1 MSQLLEVPR
10 KSAIGGAI
18 LPLLGAAVFLNY
30 IDRGNLATA
39 APLMKDEL
47 GLSGTQIGVLMSAF
61 FWSYVPAQILAGWL
75 AERINAYRTLAIGL
89 ALWSVATL
97 GTGVASGFTA
107 LLGLR
112 LLLGLGESATFPC
125 LSKLLAEHV
134 HPERL
139 GLANGITFMGLGVGP
154 AFGTLALGLLMAQL
168 GWRAVFLLSGIVSI
182 LWLLPWFAAT
192 SGAAVRDTAHVLPDA
207 PSFTSIMRQ
216 RALWGT
222 ALGHFCGLYA
232 FYFVLSWLP
241 LYLVKERGFSL
252 SRMAVLGGLIYLVY
266 SAFILL
272 TGVVSDRL
280 IKAGW
285 SVNRVRKGGAVTS
298 LGIGAASLVVVA
310 YGNAT
315 VSVAGLF
322 CAAAGFGLGSA
333 NVFTIPQTLAGSVAA
348 GKWVAVQNCLG
359 NFGGILA
366 PIVTGLVIDRTGKFF
381 WAFIVAAGVAALGMV
396 GWGLV
401 IRKVAAVKW
410 Q

>member
-1 MSQLLEVPR
+1 M
-10 KSAIGGAI
+10 
-18 LPLLGAAVFLNY
+18 
-30 IDRGNLATA
+30 
-39 APLMKDEL
+39 
-47 GLSGTQIGVLMSAF
+47 
-61 FWSYVPAQILAGWL
+61 
-75 AERINAYRTLAIGL
+75 
-89 ALWSVATL
+89 
-97 GTGVASGFTA
+97 
-107 LLGLR
+107 
-112 LLLGLGESATFPC
+112 
-125 LSKLLAEHV
+125 
-134 HPERL
+134 
-139 GLANGITFMGLGVGP
+139 
-154 AFGTLALGLLMAQL
+154 
-168 GWRAVFLLSGIVSI
+168 
-182 LWLLPWFAAT
+182 
-192 SGAAVRDTAHVLPDA
+192 
-207 PSFTSIMRQ
+207 
-216 RALWGT
+216 
-222 ALGHFCGLYA
+222 
-232 FYFVLSWLP
+232 
-241 LYLVKERGFSL
+241 KERGFSL

-381 WAFIVAAGVAALGMV
+381 WAFIVAAGIAALGMV